1 MRAVIQRVSEA
12 SVSIDGK
19 LKGAI
24 SHGLLVFLGIE
35 SEDGTE
41 DLVWLSGKIPQIRI
55 FPDKAGLMNR
65 ALTDIDGEI
74 LLISQFTLYG
84 NLRKG
89 ARPSFNRAAPP
100 EIAMPLYEEFVRA
113 LSTALGKPIV
123 TGEFGAMMKIQAL
136 NDGPVTLFLDTK
148 NKKF

>member
-12 SVSIDGK
+12 SVSIDGEIR
-19 LKGAI
+19 GAI
-24 SHGLLVFLGIE
+24 GLGLLVFLGIE
-35 SEDGTE
+35 SEDGKD
-41 DLVWLSGKIPQIRI
+41 DLVWLSGKIPQIRL
-55 FPDKAGLMNR
+55 FPDEAGRMNR

-74 LLISQFTLYG
+74 LLISQFTLFG

-100 EIAMPLYEEFVRA
+100 EIAVPLYEEFVRA
-113 LSTALGKPIV
+113 ISTALGKPVV

>member
-24 SHGLLVFLGIE
+24 GRGLLVFLGIE
-35 SEDGTE
+35 SEDGPE
-41 DLVWLSGKIPQIRI
+41 DLVWLSGKIPQIRL
-55 FPDKAGLMNR
+55 FPDEAGLMNR

-74 LLISQFTLYG
+74 LLISQFTLFG

>member
-55 FPDKAGLMNR
+55 FPDEAGLMNR

-148 NKKF
+148 NKKL

>member
-55 FPDKAGLMNR
+55 FPDEAGLMNR